1 MTLHSP
7 LPDRATARW
16 SDVLRGTPAFP
27 LILVTVAGHM
37 ALFGMLTPVM
47 ATHAQGFG
55 VPGWQIGLM
64 ITLFAVGR
72 LAADLPAGFL
82 ADRIGLRVLLWGG
95 PALCGVGGLI
105 GGLAVDYTTVL
116 GGRMVQ
122 GLGSGLYMTAATIYV
137 ARMSD
142 RRNRGKLMALFQGAM
157 LVGASFGPVL
167 GGLAAAAFGASGPF
181 LLGSGIGLGTAL
193 VAAVYFRDAPRLQG
207 HGHARHAP
215 ASLFLSVAFLSV
227 LAINLGVFLTRTV
240 GQWQILPLLAAER
253 FGAGPDQIGLAITL
267 SALGTLAVLPF
278 SAWLIERV
286 PRVPLIALSLL
297 ATAACLAAIVGAG
310 SMAGLMVAMVAMG
323 LATGISGPAI
333 AAYAVE
339 ITAPDQHGPAMGAM
353 RFAGDLGY
361 LVGPVSFGLAIDLTG
376 IGQSGGMALNAI
388 VVAVLAVLFLFT
400 HRRSRPGPF

>member
-1 MTLHSP
+1 MHTP
-7 LPDRATARW
+7 LPDGPVARW
-16 SDVLRGTPAFP
+16 ADVLRKTPAFP

-105 GGLAVDYTTVL
+105 GGLGADYHTIL
-116 GGRMVQ
+116 AGRLVQ

-142 RRNRGKLMALFQGAM
+142 QRNRGKLMALYQGAM

-167 GGLAAAAFGASGPF
+167 GGLAAAGLGASGPF
-181 LLGSGIGLGTAL
+181 LVGAVIGLGTAL
-193 VAAVYFRDAPRLQG
+193 VAAVYFRDPPPGPGRAST
-207 HGHARHAP
+207 RHAP
-215 ASLFLSVAFLSV
+215 AELFLSVAFLSV

-240 GQWQILPLLAAER
+240 GQWQILPLLAHER
-253 FGAGPDQIGLAITL
+253 FAAGPDQIGLAITF

-278 SAWLIERV
+278 SAWLIERI

-297 ATAACLAAIVGAG
+297 ATALCLGGMVLAASMG
-310 SMAGLMVAMVAMG
+310 SLMVAMIAMG

-339 ITAPDQHGPAMGAM
+339 ITNPDLHGPAMGAM

-361 LVGPVSFGLAIDLTG
+361 FVGPISFGFIIDATG
-376 IGQSGGMALNAI
+376 IGQSGGMALNAAM
-388 VVAVLAVLFLFT
+388 VACLAVLFVFA
-400 HRRSRPGPF
+400 HRWARPALL

>member
-1 MTLHSP
+1 MTLHTP
-7 LPDRATARW
+7 LPERAHARW
-16 SDVLRGTPAFP
+16 SDLLRDTPAFG

-64 ITLFAVGR
+64 ITMFAVGR

-95 PALCGVGGLI
+95 PALCGIGGLI
-105 GGLAVDYTTVL
+105 GGLAVDYPTILT
-116 GGRMVQ
+116 GRLVQ
-122 GLGSGLYMTAATIYV
+122 GVGSGLYMTAATIYV

-167 GGLAAAAFGASGPF
+167 GGWAAAAMGASGPF
-181 LLGSGIGLGTAL
+181 LAGAVIGLATA
-193 VAAVYFRDAPRLQG
+193 VIAALFFRDAPRGAAAG
-207 HGHARHAP
+207 HGHHMP
-215 ASLFLSVAFLSV
+215 AALFLSIPFLSV

-240 GQWQILPLLAAER
+240 GQWQILPLLAQER
-253 FGAGPDQIGLAITL
+253 FAAGPDQIGLAITL

-278 SAWLIERV
+278 AAWLIERV
-286 PRVPLIALSLL
+286 PRVTLITASLL
-297 ATAACLAAIVGAG
+297 ATAACLAAIVLAG
-310 SMAGLMVAMVAMG
+310 TMGWLMVAMVAMG

-339 ITAPDQHGPAMGAM
+339 ITAPELHGPAMGAM

-376 IGQSGGMALNAI
+376 IGQSGGMALN
-388 VVAVLAVLFLFT
+388 VGLVAVLAVLFLAA
-400 HRRSRPGPF
+400 HRRARPALT

>member
-1 MTLHSP
+1 MTAHAP
-7 LPDRATARW
+7 LPEVLVARW
-16 SDVLRGTPAFP
+16 ADVLRKTPAFG

-64 ITLFAVGR
+64 ITMFAVGR

-95 PALCGVGGLI
+95 PALCGLGGLI
-105 GGLAVDYTTVL
+105 GGLAVDYPTIL
-116 GGRMVQ
+116 AGRLVQ
-122 GLGSGLYMTAATIYV
+122 GVGSGLYMTAATIYV

-167 GGLAAAAFGASGPF
+167 GGLAASAMGALGPF
-181 LLGSGIGLGTAL
+181 LAGAVIGLATA
-193 VAAVYFRDAPRLQG
+193 VIAALFFRDAPRGTLAG
-207 HGHARHAP
+207 HGKHMP
-215 ASLFLSVAFLSV
+215 AALLMSIPFLSV

-240 GQWQILPLLAAER
+240 GQWQILPLLAQER
-253 FGAGPDQIGLAITL
+253 FAAGPDQIGLAITL

-278 SAWLIERV
+278 AAWLIERV
-286 PRVPLIALSLL
+286 ARVQLIVLSLL
-297 ATAACLAAIVGAG
+297 ATAACLAAIVLAG
-310 SMAGLMVAMVAMG
+310 TMGWLMAAMVAMG

-339 ITAPDQHGPAMGAM
+339 ITAPDLQGPAMGAM

-376 IGQSGGMALNAI
+376 IGQSGGMALNAGL
-388 VVAVLAVLFLFT
+388 VAVLAVLFLAA
-400 HRRSRPGPF
+400 HRRARPARF